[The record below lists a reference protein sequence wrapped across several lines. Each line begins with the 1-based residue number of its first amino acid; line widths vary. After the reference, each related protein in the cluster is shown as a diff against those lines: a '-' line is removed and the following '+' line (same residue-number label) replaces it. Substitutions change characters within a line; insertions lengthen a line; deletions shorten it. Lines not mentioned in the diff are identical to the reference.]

1 MKKIKITE
9 FVNRKFNMT
18 VLKAKKYSPEILIVV
33 GAVGTVAAAV
43 TACRATL
50 KVHDIA
56 ENAKKDIDKI
66 HEVSSNEEFSEEY
79 SEDDRKKDI
88 TIVYMK
94 TGLAYVKLYAPAVII
109 GSVSILCMVTSHN
122 ILKKRNVALA
132 AAYATIDKGYKEYRS
147 RVIERFGE
155 EVDHELLHDI
165 KAKKFENENGKAEEK
180 KVVSVNNNGYSKVF
194 DSKNRYWNK
203 SMDQNLY
210 FLKMEQHLANDQLRA
225 RGYLFLN
232 EIYERLGFPISK
244 EGQMIGWVYD
254 PKDVYSIDFVDFGI
268 RNNGCVHKETKN
280 GEYEPVITLDFNVQ
294 GNILD
299 MI

>member
-155 EVDHELLHDI
+155 EVDHE
-165 KAKKFENENGKAEEK
+165 K